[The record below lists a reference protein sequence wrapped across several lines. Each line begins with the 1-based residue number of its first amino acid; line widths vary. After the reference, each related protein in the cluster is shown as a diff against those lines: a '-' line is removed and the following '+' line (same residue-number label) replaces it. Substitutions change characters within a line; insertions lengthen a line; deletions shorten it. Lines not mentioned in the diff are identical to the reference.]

1 MWGMS
6 AVSEADRLDRVQTLK
21 VLRRAFV
28 MARAQRRLFLSALG
42 FVLVG
47 TLVTLAGPT
56 LVRYGI
62 DHGIRT
68 KNGSALNRTVALYV
82 LVVIVG
88 YITARMQFIAINR
101 AGEGFLREL
110 RITVFGKLQK
120 QSMAFFDR
128 EKAGVLVSRMTA
140 DIESMS
146 ELVQFGLLQFV
157 SAFLLLILATVLL
170 AVLSWQ
176 LLIVAMV
183 VLPVERSPMISSR

>member
-42 FVLVG
+42 FVFVG

-88 YITARMQFIAINR
+88 YITARLQFIAINR

-157 SAFLLLILATVLL
+157 SAFLLLILRFNSSCLCL
-170 AVLSWQ
+170 SSVLSGT
-176 LLIVAMV
+176 
-183 VLPVERSPMISSR
+183 

>member
-88 YITARMQFIAINR
+88 YISARMQFIAINR

-183 VLPVERSPMISSR
+183 VLPVLIVASI